1 MAKKQVIPQKYQV
14 WIDARRKYHLTDA
27 QIQMARELGLNP
39 KKFGKIANEKQEP
52 WKKPLPEF
60 IEEIYFKRYKK
71 KEPDVVISIEQ
82 LVQVQRAK
90 KAERKALENKP
101 DEE

>member
-39 KKFGKIANEKQEP
+39 KKFGKITNEKQEP